1 MTGNLCLAVDLTER
15 ANGSPLFLNLV
26 LTPLTCICL
35 LSFCLSVHLLNQP
48 SVYPL
53 IPPPIHL
60 PLLTDPSALPFTH
73 LSIHSCIYLS
83 LHSPIYLLIYPF
95 SFLSICPSTPVTG
108 ILAWVPLV
116 CKPLPPPSEPSAF
129 GAYVDTLGEAWSMRR
144 GQGEQAA
151 HGLCLIHPTISGWVG
166 RVLAPRPQS
175 RQRMVD
181 MVSLV

>member
-35 LSFCLSVHLLNQP
+35 LSVCLSVHLLNQP
-48 SVYPL
+48 L
-53 IPPPIHL
+53 IPPPIHP

-73 LSIHSCIYLS
+73 PSIHSCICLS

-108 ILAWVPLV
+108 IIAWVPLV
-116 CKPLPPPSEPSAF
+116 CKPLPPPFRAF
-129 GAYVDTLGEAWSMRR
+129 CLRSLCGYTGRGLVYVTWPRGASCPWPLFYSSHYL
-144 GQGEQAA
+144 
-151 HGLCLIHPTISGWVG
+151 
-166 RVLAPRPQS
+166 
-175 RQRMVD
+175 
-181 MVSLV
+181 